1 MISIFQKIYLLVVV
15 LIFALLVSTTLL
27 NMKMGKVALLEV
39 LEKRALTLSRVL
51 QNNCKYAITVI
62 NKDSGNFFID
72 RQTLHGFIDD
82 IRNHE
87 EDVERA
93 LILDPKG
100 MILSS
105 LDLAEI
111 EQILPQYVVC
121 DEKSISEPQI
131 QWLASEKQL
140 IITSALLIDGTRV
153 GTAVVQFSLLGIEQ
167 QCRRTSQRA
176 LIAGVLFLLLGAAIS
191 RPIVST
197 IVRPIQQLNQFA
209 RQIGMGNLD
218 VDHNIRSRDEVGQ
231 LATVFTQMAETLKIT
246 MADLT
251 RRVAELK
258 ESERSARDSEKK
270 YRQIFANAVEGIFQV
285 GLDARIITA
294 NPALFKMFGL
304 DPDHGQQSAA
314 DLENHKAFRQIFDVF
329 KASEKLENIEID
341 LGKLDNKPFTALVS
355 ARYTN
360 APQGNEQII
369 AGTVQNITA
378 NKERERAVKERQIA
392 ESANK
397 AKSVFLSNMSHELR
411 TPLNAILGYSQI
423 FSSDGSLTVKQQDG
437 IRVIHQSGEHLLLLI
452 NDILDLAKIEAGKME
467 LVPSLFRLPEFM
479 QGIIDIIKVKTIAK
493 DIEFRYEA
501 AGSLPTVIFA
511 DELRLRQVILN
522 LLANAV
528 KFTDHG
534 HCSLQVTA
542 LPQQAEEMTLLT
554 ITVEDSGVGVSPEM
568 HKQIFQPFQQTGDRL
583 KHAEGT
589 GLGLDISSKFVNLMG
604 SKLELISP
612 LNEQPLTGD
621 GPGSSFSFT
630 IAVANKSAEE
640 LPATLVQQQITG
652 YTIIGQDSDPKKIL
666 IVDDNDSNRKVMR
679 DTLEHFNFVSAEQKD
694 ANEIMTTCVDFNPDL
709 ILMDLQM
716 PGKDGFTGTMEL
728 QNNPDFC
735 HIPVVAV
742 TAAASNDDR
751 LRKRCLKNGF
761 SGFISKPVA
770 IPALME
776 CLAQLLPIEL
786 VYSDKVAPLEIMAE
800 EVIAPPQELLIQ
812 FADLTLAGDI
822 SAISRL
828 SEKVGHLEE
837 GKYQLFSQRLN
848 QMADSFQIIEIEEF
862 LADLNRGEDHD

>member
-1 MISIFQKIYLLVVV
+1 MSSIFQKIYLLVVV

-27 NMKMGKVALLEV
+27 NIKMSKAALFDA
-39 LEKRALTLSRVL
+39 LEKRALILSRVL
-51 QNNCKYAITVI
+51 QDNCKYAITVI
-62 NKDSGNFFID
+62 NKESGNFFID
-72 RQTLHGFIDD
+72 RQSLHSFIDD

-87 EDVERA
+87 KDVERA
-93 LILDPKG
+93 LILDLKG
-100 MILSS
+100 TILSS
-105 LDLAEI
+105 LDHTEI
-111 EQILPQYVVC
+111 EQILPQYALGGK
-121 DEKSISEPQI
+121 KSTSEQEL
-131 QWLASEKQL
+131 QWLFSEKQL
-140 IITSALLIDGTRV
+140 IITSAILIDGTRV
-153 GTAVVQFSLLGIEQ
+153 GTAVVHFSLTDIEQ
-167 QCRRTSQRA
+167 QSRRITQRA
-176 LIAGVLFLLLGAAIS
+176 LITGVLFLLLGAIIS

-197 IVRPIQQLNQFA
+197 IVRPIHQLNQIA
-209 RQIGMGNLD
+209 RQIGSGNLD
-218 VDHNIRSRDEVGQ
+218 VDHDIRSRDEVGQ
-231 LATVFTQMAETLKIT
+231 LATAFSQMADTLKLT
-246 MADLT
+246 LDDLNH
-251 RRVAELK
+251 RVVELK

-270 YRQIFANAVEGIFQV
+270 YRQIFANAVEGIFQID
-285 GLDARIITA
+285 LDGRIITA

-304 DPDHGQQSAA
+304 DPDHGHQVSTE
-314 DLENHKAFRQIFDVF
+314 LENHKAFRQILAVF
-329 KASEKLENIEID
+329 KANEKLENIEID
-341 LGKLDNKPFTALVS
+341 LGKLANQPFTALVS

-378 NKERERAVKERQIA
+378 NKERELAIKERQVA

-423 FSSDGSLTVKQQDG
+423 FSSDVNLTAKQQDG

-452 NDILDLAKIEAGKME
+452 TDILDLAKIEAGKME

-479 QGIIDIIKVKTIAK
+479 QGITDIIKVKTIAK

-501 AGSLPTVIFA
+501 DDSLPAVIFT

-534 HCSLQVTA
+534 HCRLQVSA
-542 LPQQAEEMTLLT
+542 QSQVAEQTLLT
-554 ITVEDSGVGVSPEM
+554 ITVEDSGVGVPPEM
-568 HKQIFQPFQQTGDRL
+568 HREIFQPFQQTGDRL

-604 SKLELISP
+604 SKLELTSP
-612 LNEQPLTGD
+612 INEHPLAGD

-640 LPATLVQQQITG
+640 LPASHVQQQITG
-652 YTIIGQDSDPKKIL
+652 YAIIGQDSSPKRIL
-666 IVDDNDSNRKVMR
+666 IVDDQDSNRKVMR

-694 ANEIMTTCVDFNPDL
+694 VNEIMITCADFKPDL

-716 PGKDGFTGTMEL
+716 PDKDGFTCTAEL

-751 LRKRCLKNGF
+751 LRKHCFKNGF
-761 SGFISKPVA
+761 SGYVSKPVV
-770 IPALME
+770 IPALLE

-786 VYSDKVAPLEIMAE
+786 EYSDKVAPLEIVAGE
-800 EVIAPPQELLIQ
+800 IIAPPQELLLQ

-828 SEKVGHLEE
+828 SEEVGQLEK
-837 GKYQLFSQRLN
+837 GKYQLFSQHLN
-848 QMADSFQIIEIEEF
+848 QMADRFQIIEIEEF
-862 LADLNRGEDHD
+862 IAALNKGEAYD